1 MRTYDPPPHT
11 APHERIAKQ
20 KLWEAERDA
29 FEAAL
34 EAKYGMPF
42 DKLPPALRQGAPK
55 HPSRTI
61 TRRFNY
67 RVYDRTWRIR
77 TMLEERR
84 SGRQRNGWR
93 TERAAY
99 LADVERVRRAEVEV
113 RKQRAV
119 KKGRGKPLPKNHF
132 ASRRNAVEKREF
144 REKSW

>member
-1 MRTYDPPPHT
+1 MRTHDPPPYT
-11 APHERIAKQ
+11 APHERIEARRKS
-20 KLWEAERDA
+20 EAERDA

-34 EAKYGMPF
+34 EARYGVPF
-42 DKLPPALRQGAPK
+42 EKLPTALRRGAPK
-55 HPSRTI
+55 HPRAKNA
-61 TRRFNY
+61 RRFNY

-77 TMLEERR
+77 SIIEARR
-84 SGRQRNGWR
+84 SGRQLEGWR
-93 TERAAY
+93 TARTAY

>member
-1 MRTYDPPPHT
+1 MRTYDPPPHI

-29 FEAAL
+29 FEASL
-34 EAKYGMPF
+34 EAKYGIPF
-42 DKLPPALRQGAPK
+42 DKLPPALRQGTPK

-113 RKQRAV
+113 RKQRTV

>member
-1 MRTYDPPPHT
+1 MRTHDPPPYT
-11 APHERIAKQ
+11 APHERIEARRK
-20 KLWEAERDA
+20 WEAERDA
-29 FEAAL
+29 HEAAL
-34 EAKYGMPF
+34 EAKYGIPYE
-42 DKLPPALRQGAPK
+42 KLPPELRLAAPA
-55 HPSRTI
+55 HPTRTI
-61 TRRFNY
+61 ARRFDY

-77 TMLEERR
+77 SLIEQRR
-84 SGRQRNGWR
+84 RGVKRNGWR

-99 LADVERVRRAEVEV
+99 LADVERVRCAEVEV